1 MRNMQPLTRMT
12 LELPTELIQATER
25 AIAQGKVTSLDEL
38 IARALRR
45 ELSTLSQTSLSSS
58 ESDEDPIW
66 ELGTN
71 PVVCDVTDASENLD
85 RYLYNSL

>member
-1 MRNMQPLTRMT
+1 MT

-25 AIAQGKVTSLDEL
+25 AIAQGKVTSLNEL

-45 ELSTLSQTSLSSS
+45 ELSMISQTSSSKS
-58 ESDEDPIW
+58 QDDPIW

>member
-1 MRNMQPLTRMT
+1 MQPLTRMT

-25 AIAQGKVTSLDEL
+25 AIAEGKVTSLDEL
-38 IARALRR
+38 IALALRR
-45 ELSTLSQTSLSSS
+45 ELSTLSQASLSSS
-58 ESDEDPIW
+58 ELEDDPIW
-66 ELGTN
+66 GLGTN